1 METILHVDCG
11 RKFRVTAFPD
21 MNKWAPDFAATM
33 HSFHL
38 SDPPGEERKL
48 FEVAGD
54 PHGDV
59 TFPLVLSPAQTDR
72 KKQ

>member
-1 METILHVDCG
+1 
-11 RKFRVTAFPD
+11 
-21 MNKWAPDFAATM
+21 MNERAPDFAATM

-38 SDPPGEERKL
+38 RDPPGEERKL
-48 FEVAGD
+48 FEFAGD

-59 TFPLVLSPAQTDR
+59 TFPLIFVLSPAQTDR